1 MSGALLGSSPRARRL
16 ANRHYRPLVC
26 AGWFGVL
33 LVLLGAVVLPH
44 PQSLLALAI
53 GGPLSGLSF
62 WSRREGGEDDGGGGG
77 EDGGDDSGP
86 PPPDGEWE
94 RIVEEFERQLDG
106 DSSLSNAPPSR
117 RRRRRERTPGPVS
130 PAKV

>member
-16 ANRHYRPLVC
+16 ASRHYRPLIC

-44 PQSLLALAI
+44 PQSLLALAV

-106 DSSLSNAPPSR
+106 HDGSSDPAPR

-130 PAKV
+130 PAEV